1 MVAHLGK
8 LLALVLLNGL
18 PACFRIFLV
27 CELYHVVYGYVTIKG
42 LANVDIILVKIMH

>member
-18 PACFRIFLV
+18 PACFRLFLV